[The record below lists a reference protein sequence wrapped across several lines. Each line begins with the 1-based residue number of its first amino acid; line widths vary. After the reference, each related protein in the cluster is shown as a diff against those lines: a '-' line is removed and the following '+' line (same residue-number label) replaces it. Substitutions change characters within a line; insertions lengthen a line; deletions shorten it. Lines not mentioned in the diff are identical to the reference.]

1 MYSIKD
7 VMIYNHVVVIAPNQA
22 NGKISVRMNYRC
34 WNFSFILNLA
44 NVFRKIIIMIGFFG

>member
-1 MYSIKD
+1 
-7 VMIYNHVVVIAPNQA
+7 MIYNHVVVIAPNQA